1 MLIFKMTIML
11 LTQIISVLNSLITFN
26 QYQSSDMEIIIQIK
40 IINQIHWL
48 TEHLLAIEII
58 YSLQE
63 FNICQLINEH

>member
-1 MLIFKMTIML
+1 M
-11 LTQIISVLNSLITFN
+11 TFN
-26 QYQSSDMEIIIQIK
+26 QRQSSDMEIIIQIK

-48 TEHLLAIEII
+48 AEHLLAIEII